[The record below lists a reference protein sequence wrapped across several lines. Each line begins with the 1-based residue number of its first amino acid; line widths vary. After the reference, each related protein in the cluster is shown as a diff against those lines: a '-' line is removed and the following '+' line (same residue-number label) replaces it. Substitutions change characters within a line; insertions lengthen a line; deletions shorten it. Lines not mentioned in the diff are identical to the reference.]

1 MSSQAL
7 RFRAIKPDDKD
18 SGFEC
23 GVKALD
29 DYFLKHAHTN
39 HEADV
44 GRAYVLEASTSEIE
58 SGLPTVLGFY
68 TLSMASVISKDAAS
82 VLGKKLPRYPMP
94 AALIGRLAV
103 DHRAQG
109 NRLGEKLLAD
119 ALERVYQ
126 ASEIIA
132 CIGVIVDA
140 KDSGAEHFYS
150 KYDFVSLEAS
160 TWPRRM
166 FLPLETI
173 REALTDE

>member
-1 MSSQAL
+1 MSSQAS
-7 RFRAIKPDDKD
+7 RIRAIKPDDKD
-18 SGFEC
+18 SGFQC

-29 DYFLKHAHTN
+29 DYFLKYAHTN

-44 GRAYVLEASTSEIE
+44 GRAYVMEASTSEIE
-58 SGLPTVLGFY
+58 SGLPPVLGFY
-68 TLSMASVISKDAAS
+68 TLSMASVMSKDAAS
-82 VLGKKLPRYPMP
+82 VLGKQLPRYPMP

-109 NRLGEKLLAD
+109 RRLGGQLLGD
-119 ALERVYQ
+119 ALRRVFQ

-140 KDSGAEHFYS
+140 KDASAEQFYS
-150 KYDFVSLEAS
+150 KYDFVTLETS

-166 FLPLETI
+166 FLPLETL
-173 REALTDE
+173 REALKDE